1 MLNKFQT
8 ILKKG
13 LEIKTSFKW
22 GIIGPGRIAK
32 KFANAV
38 EKISDASIY
47 AIASRSS
54 SDPEQLKK
62 TFLAEKYYS
71 SYEELAA
78 DTKVDAIYIATPH
91 RFHYENSR
99 LCLEAEKPILCEK
112 PLTVNAKQAD
122 DLFRLSQLK
131 QTFLMEAL
139 WTRFLPIY
147 GQVRQWLDAGEIGN
161 ICHAESTFGYKAP
174 RNAQDRLLNLQLA
187 GGALLDIG
195 VYNTALMQW
204 VFQKNPHTIIAV
216 GQIGETGIDETVST
230 ILSYENGAF
239 AQFTCSFQAQML
251 NQFVITGANGIII
264 VHSNF
269 WEASQASLIKN
280 GKTRTVKKRLE
291 INGFEYQIKA
301 SMHAIREGAIDCP
314 QMTQADTLANMRS
327 MDAIRQQIGLRYPFE

>member
-1 MLNKFQT
+1 M
-8 ILKKG
+8 
-13 LEIKTSFKW
+13 KTSFKW

-32 KFANAV
+32 KFTNAV
-38 EKISDASIY
+38 EKIPDASIY

-54 SDPEQLKK
+54 NNPEQLKQ

-161 ICHAESTFGYKAP
+161 ICNAESTFGFKPP
-174 RNAQDRLLNLQLA
+174 RNAQDRLFNLQLA

-195 VYNTALMQW
+195 VYNTTLMQW
-204 VFQKNPHTIIAV
+204 VFQKNPHTITAV

-230 ILSYENGAF
+230 IMSYKNGAF
-239 AQFTCSFQAQML
+239 AQFTCSFQAIML

-264 VHSNF
+264 VHPNF

-301 SMHAIREGAIDCP
+301 SMRAIREGAIDCP
-314 QMTQADTLANMRS
+314 QMTQTDTLTNMRTL
-327 MDAIRQQIGLRYPFE
+327 DTIRQQIGLRYPFE

>member
-1 MLNKFQT
+1 M
-8 ILKKG
+8 
-13 LEIKTSFKW
+13 KTLFKW
-22 GIIGPGRIAK
+22 GILGPGRIAK
-32 KFANAV
+32 KFADAV
-38 EKISDASIY
+38 WKIPNASIY

-54 SDPEQLKK
+54 SDPEQLKH
-62 TFLAEKYYS
+62 TFNAEKCYT

-91 RFHYENSR
+91 RFHYENIK
-99 LCLEAEKPILCEK
+99 LCMNAEKAVLCEK
-112 PLTVNAKQAD
+112 SFTVNANQAD
-122 DLFRLSQLK
+122 EVFKLSQSK
-131 QTFLMEAL
+131 QIFLMEAL

-161 ICHAESTFGYKAP
+161 ICNTESTFGFKAP
-174 RNAQDRLLNLQLA
+174 RNAQDRLFNLQLA

-195 VYNTALMQW
+195 VYNTTLMQW
-204 VFQKNPHTIIAV
+204 VFQRNPHTITAV

-230 ILSYENGAF
+230 IMSYENGAF

-251 NQFVITGANGIII
+251 NQFVITGTNGIII

-301 SMHAIREGAIDCP
+301 SMRAIHEGAIDCP
-314 QMTQADTLANMRS
+314 QMTQTDTLANMRTL
-327 MDAIRQQIGLRYPFE
+327 DTIRQQIGLRYPFE